1 MISIGKYRIMPQCV
15 TFEIVANL
23 DDKNALYDAFLQ
35 AKKFN

>member
-1 MISIGKYRIMPQCV
+1 MPQSV
-15 TFEIVANL
+15 TFEIAANL